1 MPLDKSRKS
10 LLVTVPAAMLAA
22 CAVAG
27 AWRSLAARPWRRT
40 PVGIAACVLV
50 AVGPIQRVRAG
61 ALVWLW
67 GFSQVAAG
75 AFLRGEHLM
84 LRRDGDEVAVVER
97 SEVRLR
103 GYHNVMNVL
112 AAIALADAV
121 GATPEGMRR
130 AIAAFTGVP
139 HRLELVRQLRG
150 TSWFNDSIA
159 TAPER
164 VLAALDSFDEPLVLL
179 AGGRDKDLPWERL
192 AERIVERVRI
202 LVLFGEAAPLIGE
215 HVATA
220 RAAVHSSGE
229 SGVLEDVV
237 MSGTLQGAVEIA
249 DGRALS
255 GDVVLLSPGGTS
267 FDAFRDF
274 AERGMRFR
282 EWVNQL
288 L

>member
-1 MPLDKSRKS
+1 
-10 LLVTVPAAMLAA
+10 
-22 CAVAG
+22 
-27 AWRSLAARPWRRT
+27 
-40 PVGIAACVLV
+40 
-50 AVGPIQRVRAG
+50 
-61 ALVWLW
+61 
-67 GFSQVAAG
+67 
-75 AFLRGEHLM
+75 
-84 LRRDGDEVAVVER
+84 VVER
-97 SEVRLR
+97 LAVRLR

-112 AAIALADAV
+112 AAIALADAA

-215 HVATA
+215 HVAAA

-249 DGRALS
+249 DGRALP
-255 GDVVLLSPGGTS
+255 GNVVLLSPGGTS

-288 L
+288 